1 MRATPKV
8 LMLHGPLQR
17 WPQAFCLAN
26 TLEGGCGFAH
36 GIPGFGQVQAL
47 GLSGM
52 RLSWPLN
59 RIRPDPRLFGRQ
71 IVALAVDGLIFS
83 IVLFAEAAK
92 GLFARPTVNGQVAAR
107 HIRIAQQFC
116 ALMIAR
122 AGKQLGP
129 CTFGAIRCFKCCCFF
144 FCYFKLPNHNE
155 HRPIP
160 FGYHGNA
167 SHRGPSQSQLAQRS
181 AQLPPSPP
189 GKVQRRIRELPAHK
203 SHIVKCDAHHDIRSP
218 LLGCILILAD
228 FAALLPLEQPP
239 SFGLVLLLFVSGRR
253 QLNSR
258 PTCTLAGQRYCRFYA
273 FVPYAL
279 QSKGI
284 LGLLGPDFYGILVPG
299 FSIRTNRNRLQS
311 HRSCIPGWLL
321 FDFALPG
328 PAPALFGPGPAGP
341 PTPRDLALQA
351 GSACWATENLLMKE
365 AARYPGIRVTANGNQ
380 LVSYH
385 TETRIADAGVF
396 YPITP
401 STEGGE
407 LFQQAYAEGHLNVFG
422 HNTIA
427 IETEGEHAAQG
438 GAIAHSVTGKRV
450 VNFTSGQGLVY
461 GLEQYYHA
469 PGKAS
474 TMVIEIGARALTK
487 HALNVHCGHDDI
499 YAALDT
505 GWIMLFGKDAQ
516 QAADQALILRRVTEQ
531 TLTPGINIMD
541 GFLTSHLERTFYK
554 HESELIREFLGAPED
569 EIATPTEAQRKLF
582 GPTRRRVPKMLD
594 LQNPLL
600 LGPVQNQEHYMQG
613 IMARRNNFV
622 EPVLEFLEKSY
633 EEFGNLTGR
642 HYGLISKHK
651 VDDAETV
658 FVSLGSAAENIEAA
672 VDYLRQTRGA
682 KVGSIHV
689 NVIRPFPEAAIVAA
703 LKGKKNV
710 LILERTDEAMAGE
723 NPLNRDIR
731 TALSKA
737 VQGVEGLDKI
747 TIDQLPRIY
756 GATYGLGSRDFR
768 PEHIIGAYEFAAEGR
783 ARKDGKKASDN
794 VDYFILGIDHPYA
807 VVGEESPSLLPDG
820 AVAVRFHSIG
830 GWGAITTG
838 KNLGAILGDL
848 NDLLFAR
855 DGVKDELGNPK
866 EVIHVSA
873 NPKYGSEKKGA
884 PTSYFMVAAK
894 DRIRVNCDLR
904 HVNVVL
910 CCDPKA
916 FTHCNPLDGMAEGGA
931 FLWESDEEGEQAWE
945 QLPIWARKQIL
956 EKNIRVFTLPGFA
969 IAKKATDRGDLQ
981 LRMQGNAFLG
991 GFFAVSTLLGEFGIS
1006 TEQFRDVVHKQYVK
1020 KFGKFGDAV
1029 VQSNM
1034 EVMIQGFEQVKQIA
1048 VGELAAADRSSLR
1061 GDALL
1066 PILETIPS
1074 GEGCST
1080 GCRSH
1085 EAPAQQAARA
1095 PINTLQAFDSEFRS
1109 GQGYDQPATPL
1120 MAMGMIASATGDTA
1134 SKYVARRETPLYI
1147 AENCTQ
1153 CMECISVCPDTALPN
1168 TAQDLNTLLATAINN
1183 YVVAAE
1189 DRAALKAALPGIEA
1203 QTRAQMLAEIKNQK
1217 PLATILEE
1225 VVGAAEGLSTQAK
1238 AEFLAILAKV
1248 PMAYAK
1254 VTAIFASP
1262 ERKTPGAGG
1271 IFSIFV
1277 SDLCKGCGAC
1287 VTACGDHQALKMVP
1301 ETLEINAEHMT
1312 GSYFLD
1318 LLPNT
1323 SQKYL
1328 GFYNNEHPADSKTAT
1343 LRNML
1348 MVRSNYDALVS
1359 GDGSCAGCGEKS
1371 VLRSISVVTEAYMR
1385 PIFHA
1390 KSDRLIKKAGEL
1402 DKLGCD
1408 KLNAI
1413 LAADANGYV
1422 FLRDSIVHLIFGLGG
1437 ENEKDT
1443 LKRIAAYE
1451 KQHGTI
1457 TDAQLIEAVSAVLVT
1472 ESFNHKSLQAVDG
1485 RLANGMS
1492 VMAMTAHT
1500 GCNTVYGSSAPN
1512 NPHPYPW
1519 MNSLFQDG
1527 VTIGW
1532 LVGEGFIVDHARRS
1546 VIPERLADAIL
1557 NAKGLTSG
1565 DYQSFTHFSDALMTD
1580 LEIAELPKV
1589 WAVGGDGGI
1598 GDIGY
1603 QNTSKVIL
1611 QNRPNVKVLMLD
1623 TQVYSNTGGQ
1633 NSDSTPMLGGGD
1645 MNVFGPASQGKA
1657 TEKKTVAETFL
1668 SGHGSPFVAQVSM
1681 ANAPKLYR
1689 AILDG
1694 LEYRGTMF
1702 LQAFTTCQP
1711 EHGVADDMA
1720 LEQAQRV
1727 RDSRG
1732 VPEFVFDPRKGE
1744 SYSEAIDLKGNP
1756 SLDLDWYETKDKVT
1770 GTTSR
1775 YTVAHWCTTENRF
1788 RNHLKK
1794 IKPEAAA
1801 KLIPLE
1807 NMLVRITQQDVV
1819 YRHYLNPAHRA
1830 FIPDYGVYI
1839 TVVSEGKTIYYALS
1853 RQLVMFSVER
1863 RKSWR
1868 MLQSK
1873 AGIVNR
1879 EYLAQKAILAD
1890 VDAGKLTVDELFTRG
1905 QELVSEKL
1913 AAKA

>member
-1 MRATPKV
+1 MKV
-8 LMLHGPLQR
+8 
-17 WPQAFCLAN
+17 
-26 TLEGGCGFAH
+26 
-36 GIPGFGQVQAL
+36 
-47 GLSGM
+47 
-52 RLSWPLN
+52 
-59 RIRPDPRLFGRQ
+59 
-71 IVALAVDGLIFS
+71 
-83 IVLFAEAAK
+83 
-92 GLFARPTVNGQVAAR
+92 
-107 HIRIAQQFC
+107 
-116 ALMIAR
+116 
-122 AGKQLGP
+122 
-129 CTFGAIRCFKCCCFF
+129 
-144 FCYFKLPNHNE
+144 
-155 HRPIP
+155 
-160 FGYHGNA
+160 
-167 SHRGPSQSQLAQRS
+167 
-181 AQLPPSPP
+181 
-189 GKVQRRIRELPAHK
+189 
-203 SHIVKCDAHHDIRSP
+203 
-218 LLGCILILAD
+218 
-228 FAALLPLEQPP
+228 
-239 SFGLVLLLFVSGRR
+239 
-253 QLNSR
+253 
-258 PTCTLAGQRYCRFYA
+258 
-273 FVPYAL
+273 
-279 QSKGI
+279 
-284 LGLLGPDFYGILVPG
+284 
-299 FSIRTNRNRLQS
+299 
-311 HRSCIPGWLL
+311 
-321 FDFALPG
+321 
-328 PAPALFGPGPAGP
+328 
-341 PTPRDLALQA
+341 
-351 GSACWATENLLMKE
+351 

-422 HNTIA
+422 KNTLA

-438 GAIAHSVTGKRV
+438 GAIAHSVSGKRV
-450 VNFTSGQGLVY
+450 VNFTSGQGVVY
-461 GLEQYYHA
+461 GLEQYFHA

-474 TMVIEIGARALTK
+474 TMVLEVGARALTK

-499 YAALDT
+499 YAALDS

-516 QAADQALILRRVTEQ
+516 QAADQALILRSVTEKA
-531 TLTPGINIMD
+531 LTPGINIMD

-554 HESELIREFLGAPED
+554 HEAELIREYLGAPED
-569 EIATPTEAQRKLF
+569 IIETPTEAQRKLF

-613 IMARRNNFV
+613 IVARRNNFA
-622 EPVLEFLEKSY
+622 EPILQFLEEAYAK
-633 EEFGNLTGR
+633 FGELTGR
-642 HYGLISKHK
+642 NYGLISKYK
-651 VDDAETV
+651 TDDAETV
-658 FVSLGSAAENIEAA
+658 FVALGSAAENIDAA
-672 VDYLRQTRGA
+672 VDYLRTTRGA

-703 LKGKKNV
+703 LKGKKHV
-710 LILERTDEAMAGE
+710 LILERTDEALSGE

-737 VQGVEGLDKI
+737 VQGVEGIDKL
-747 TIDQLPRIY
+747 TIDQVPQIY

-783 ARKDGKKASDN
+783 ARQDGKKAADGA
-794 VDYFILGIDHPYA
+794 DFIVLGIDHPYA
-807 VVGEESPSLLPDG
+807 VVAEETPSLLPEG

-848 NDLLFAR
+848 NDLLYAR
-855 DGVKDELGNPK
+855 DGLKDDLGQPK
-866 EVIHVSA
+866 EIIHVSA

-904 HVNVVL
+904 HVTVVL

-931 FLWESDEEGEQAWE
+931 FVWESDQVGEKAWE
-945 QLPIWARKQIL
+945 QLPIWARKQIID
-956 EKNIRVFTLPGFA
+956 KKIRVFTLPGFA
-969 IAKKATDRGDLQ
+969 IARKATDRGDLQ

-991 GFFAVSTLLGEFGIS
+991 AFFSVGTLLQEFGIS
-1006 TEQFRDVVHKQYVK
+1006 TEQYREVVHKQYVK

-1034 EVMIQGFEQVKQIA
+1034 EVMLQGFDQVKELA
-1048 VGELAAADRSSLR
+1048 VGELAAVDHSSLR
-1061 GDALL
+1061 GEALL

-1074 GEGCST
+1074 GESCAS

-1085 EAPAQQAARA
+1085 ALPAGQAARTPLA
-1095 PINTLQAFDSEFRS
+1095 TIAGFDAEYRS
-1109 GQGYDQPATPL
+1109 GQGYNQASTPL
-1120 MAMGMIASATGDTA
+1120 MAMGMIAAATGDTA

-1168 TAQDLNTLLATAINN
+1168 TAQDLSTLLSTAIRN
-1183 YVVAAE
+1183 YVYDPA
-1189 DRAALKAALPGIEA
+1189 DRAALNAALPEIEKQA
-1203 QTRAQMLAEIKNQK
+1203 RAQMLAEIKNQK
-1217 PLATILEE
+1217 PLPKILEE
-1225 VVGAAEGLSTQAK
+1225 VVEATAGLSSKAK
-1238 AEFLAILAKV
+1238 KEFLGILAKV

-1277 SDLCKGCGAC
+1277 SDLCKGCAAC

-1301 ETLEINAEHMT
+1301 ETLEINAEHM
-1312 GSYFLD
+1312 SSSAFLD
-1318 LLPNT
+1318 LLPDT
-1323 SQKYL
+1323 AQKYL
-1328 GFYNNEHPADSKTAT
+1328 GFYNNENPADSKTAA

-1348 MVRSNYDALVS
+1348 MVRSNYDALVA

-1371 VLRSISVVTEAYMR
+1371 VLRSVSVTTEAYMR
-1385 PIFHA
+1385 PLYHA
-1390 KSDRLIKKAGEL
+1390 KSDRLLKKAGEL
-1402 DKLGCD
+1402 EKLGTD
-1408 KLNAI
+1408 KLNQI
-1413 LAADANGYV
+1413 LAVDANKYV
-1422 FLRDSIVHLIFGLGG
+1422 FLRDSIIHLILGLGG
-1437 ENEKDT
+1437 ENEHDT
-1443 LKRIAAYE
+1443 LKRVADYE
-1451 KQHGTI
+1451 KKNGTI
-1457 TDAQLIEAVSAVLVT
+1457 TDAQLIEAVAAVLLT
-1472 ESFNHKSLQAVDG
+1472 EAFNHKDLQAVDG

-1500 GCNTVYGSSAPN
+1500 GCNTVYGSSSPN

-1532 LVGEGFIVDHARRS
+1532 LLGESFIVDHARRS

-1557 NAKGLTSG
+1557 NSKGLTSV
-1565 DYQSFTHFSDALMTD
+1565 DYQNFTHFSDALMTD
-1580 LEIAELPKV
+1580 QEIAELPKV

-1645 MNVFGPASQGKA
+1645 MNVFGPATQGKA

-1711 EHGVADDMA
+1711 EHGVPDDMA
-1720 LEQAQRV
+1720 LVQAQRV

-1756 SLDLDWYETKDKVT
+1756 SIDLDWYETKDKTT
-1770 GTTSR
+1770 GAVRR
-1775 YTVAHWCTTENRF
+1775 YTVAHWSTTEARF

-1794 IKPEAAA
+1794 IKPEAAE
-1801 KLIPLE
+1801 KLVSLD

-1819 YRHYLNPAHRA
+1819 YRHYLNPEHRA

-1839 TVVSEGKTIYYALS
+1839 TVEDEGKTTYYALS
-1853 RQLVMFSVER
+1853 RQLVMFAVER

-1868 MLQSK
+1868 LLQSK

-1879 EYLAQKAILAD
+1879 EYVAQKAILAD
-1890 VDAGKLTVDELFTRG
+1890 MDAGKLTKDELFARG
-1905 QELVSEKL
+1905 HEILREKL
-1913 AAKA
+1913 EVKA